1 MNKSQLLYEL
11 LWYVQNK
18 KEFTAQELADHFN
31 VSTRTIYRYISDLAE
46 MGLYIE
52 SRQGKHGGFTLLDNQ
67 LLPPV
72 LFLEDEIISLFFA
85 LQSLTNYQDFPFRLD
100 TLTAKEKLLA
110 VMPTN
115 IQERL
120 GDLADVFEVMTVK
133 QVVSTPY
140 LTELITSTLGSQQIE
155 IDYQSQRKR
164 SQKQLEP
171 IGLYGNNG
179 FWYLVAWDLTIQD
192 TRHYRVDRIL
202 NLKVSDST
210 FTRQRTLQESYQ
222 EYRPEHPLT
231 LKVELNPLAV
241 KRCLENRYL
250 AKDVRLNTDGSG
262 QLLSQIARSD
272 LSFTAEFMMSL
283 GNHACVKEPVELIN
297 LLKKQAKA
305 ILNVYL

>member
-85 LQSLTNYQDFPFRLD
+85 LQSLTNYQDFPFKFD
-100 TLTAKEKLLA
+100 TITAKEKLLA

-115 IQERL
+115 VQERL
-120 GDLADVFEVMTVK
+120 SDLADVFEVMTVK

-140 LTELITSTLGSQQIE
+140 LTELITSALASQQIE
-155 IDYQSQRKR
+155 IDYQSQQKR

-171 IGLYGNNG
+171 IGVYGNNG
-179 FWYLVAWDLTIQD
+179 FWYLVAWDLAIKD

-202 NLKVSDST
+202 DVKVSETT
-210 FTRQRTLQESYQ
+210 FTRKITLQESYQ
-222 EYRPEHPLT
+222 EYHPEQPLS
-231 LKVELNPLAV
+231 LKVELSQLAV

-250 AKDVRLNTDGSG
+250 AKDVQLNDDGSG
-262 QLLSQIARSD
+262 CLMSQIDRSD
-272 LSFTAEFMMSL
+272 LSFTADFMMSL
-283 GNHACVKEPVELIN
+283 GDEACVKEPPELIG